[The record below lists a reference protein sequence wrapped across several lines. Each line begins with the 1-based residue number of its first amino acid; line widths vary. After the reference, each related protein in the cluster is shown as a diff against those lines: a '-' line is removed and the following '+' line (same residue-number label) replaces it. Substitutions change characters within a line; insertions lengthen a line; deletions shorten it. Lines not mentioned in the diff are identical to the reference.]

1 MSDIQD
7 AAPSSTEPV
16 AQAGSQQAPQTQ
28 EPSQGNAV
36 GGVSDL
42 AAPVSSGTTVQATDT
57 PSSTIG
63 ETQTNQSSNENPSTT
78 SSDGTAGDVGN
89 ADTGASCSPAPAVSS
104 SVPSTNSDVNAA
116 NYGSQVTGQE
126 AGDAGNAVG
135 KTGSA
140 DSATPTDNAPLSAAT
155 ADAVATFADL
165 MDQFETRQYPNGVM
179 MRTLG
184 ELPKESPVSYPR
196 PEAPADNS
204 PHGLLNQIEA
214 YFTTALRSSR
224 TDGHKLIAQLRSALS
239 QE

>member
-16 AQAGSQQAPQTQ
+16 AQADSQQAPQ

-36 GGVSDL
+36 GGACDEQSQAATSVTSATGTAGATDSAGGNAASSGEPAGGASDP
-42 AAPVSSGTTVQATDT
+42 AAPGSSGTTVETTDT

-63 ETQTNQSSNENPSTT
+63 ETQTNQSSNESPSTT
-78 SSDGTAGDVGN
+78 SSDGTAGD
-89 ADTGASCSPAPAVSS
+89 
-104 SVPSTNSDVNAA
+104 
-116 NYGSQVTGQE
+116 
-126 AGDAGNAVG
+126 AGNAAG
-135 KTGSA
+135 QTDSA

-165 MDQFETRQYPNGVM
+165 MGQFETRQYPNGVM

-196 PEAPADNS
+196 PETPADNS

-224 TDGHKLIAQLRSALS
+224 TDGHKLIAQLRAALS
-239 QE
+239 